1 MFVQSVEELEEL
13 LVGLRAARGDHQ
25 WIEAKRARSAM
36 PTDLWKSLSALANS
50 TGGLVMLGV
59 DEQRGVFAVTGV
71 EDSAKTSAEFQAL
84 CSRAEPPLRPAISI
98 IVHPDGAVVVGHVS
112 PVQRSLQPCHF
123 PDHGPIQQSSFV
135 RVGDGDVQLL
145 PSEVEDMLAVRSP
158 RDDSRRPAPEGA
170 VFDNKALTGLFGRR
184 SVSRTAALR
193 RAGVVTETDAPT
205 LAGWLA
211 LGEHPGDVSPLGRVA
226 CMAMPRHGDP
236 VGARQRG
243 THIEGTVGE
252 VLDGVL
258 DWLDGQMGLVQV
270 SRQGRMVDELDY
282 PRAALREAIS
292 NALMHRSLSP
302 SAESTSIAVR
312 VTDAAVTITNP
323 GGLHPGVDPRRLGLS
338 PLSTPRNYALVHLC
352 GQLTSPQGSLLVEA
366 QASGIAR
373 ADRLC
378 RDAGVSPLV
387 FAVQPAMFSAIA
399 IRGRLSLDRT
409 ANDWPTIGHDPD
421 ALRVISFLDRID
433 RLRTEDLSSVAHEVI
448 LDATT
453 AARLLVPLLPEQTI
467 SLLERLESA
476 RVLRVAPQFE
486 RLAWALADRSAPA
499 APKSATGGRFDAVA
513 EILKAIAATGDGQLR
528 PRDARLDLA
537 DRAMRNAFK
546 RAVDAGLIE
555 PTTDSLHDPNRA
567 YRLAEGGRRQLA
579 RTTERP

>member
-1 MFVQSVEELEEL
+1 MFVQTVPELEDL

-25 WIEAKRARSAM
+25 WVEAKRARSVM

-50 TGGLVMLGV
+50 GGGLVVLGV
-59 DEQRGVFAVTGV
+59 DEQRGIFAVTGV
-71 EDSAKTSAEFQAL
+71 EDPAQTSADLQGL

-98 IVHPDGAVVVGHVS
+98 IPHPDGAVVIGHIS
-112 PVQRSLQPCHF
+112 AVQRSQQPCHF
-123 PDHGPIQQSSFV
+123 PAHGPIQQSSFV

-145 PSEVEDMLAVRSP
+145 PNEVEDMLAVRSP
-158 RDDSRRPAPEGA
+158 RDDSRRPAPDGA
-170 VFDNKALTGLFGRR
+170 EFENRALSSTFGRR
-184 SVSRTAALR
+184 SANRTVALR

-211 LGEHPGDVSPLGRVA
+211 LGQYPGDVSPLGRVA
-226 CMAMPRHGDP
+226 CMAQPRPGDP
-236 VGARQRG
+236 LESRQRG

-252 VLDGVL
+252 ILDGVL
-258 DWLDGQMGLVQV
+258 DWLDDQMGLVQV
-270 SRQGRMVDELDY
+270 SRQGRLVDELDY

-352 GQLTSPQGSLLVEA
+352 GQLRSPQGALLVEA

-387 FAVQPAMFSAIA
+387 FAVQPAMFAAVA
-399 IRGRLSLDRT
+399 IRGRLDLSRT
-409 ANDWPTIGHDPD
+409 EHDWPAIGSDPD
-421 ALRVISFLDRID
+421 ALRVVAFMDRME
-433 RLRTEDLSSVAHEVI
+433 RLRSEDLSSVAYEVI
-448 LDATT
+448 LDAAT
-453 AARLLVPLLPEQTI
+453 AARLLTPVVPEQTI
-467 SLLERLESA
+467 SLLEKLATA
-476 RVLRVAPQFE
+476 RVLRLAPQFE
-486 RLAWALADRSAPA
+486 RLAWALANRTEPSAHTRPRVA
-499 APKSATGGRFDAVA
+499 RTDAVA
-513 EILKAIAATGDGQLR
+513 ALLRAIAATADGQLR
-528 PRDARLDLA
+528 PRDARLDVA
-537 DRAMRNAFK
+537 ERAMRNAFK
-546 RAVDAGLIE
+546 RAADAGLIE
-555 PTTDSLHDPNRA
+555 ATTDGLHDPNRS
-567 YRLAEGGRRQLA
+567 YRLTENGRRQLS
-579 RTTERP
+579 RPQKR

>member
-1 MFVQSVEELEEL
+1 VFVQSIEELENL

-25 WIEAKRARSAM
+25 WVEAKRARSAM

-50 TGGLVMLGV
+50 GGGLVVLGV

-71 EDSAKTSAEFQAL
+71 EDPAKTSADLQGL

-98 IVHPDGAVVVGHVS
+98 IVHPDGAVVVGHIS
-112 PVQRSLQPCHF
+112 AVQRSQQPCHF
-123 PDHGPIQQSSFV
+123 PDHGSIQWSSFV
-135 RVGDGDVQLL
+135 RVGDGDVKLL
-145 PSEVEDMLAVRSP
+145 PNEVEDMLAVRSP
-158 RDDSRRPAPEGA
+158 RDDSRRPAPAGA
-170 VFDNKALTGLFGRR
+170 GFDNRALNTLFGRR
-184 SVSRTAALR
+184 SVSRGTALR
-193 RAGVVTETDAPT
+193 RSGVVTDTDAPT

-211 LGEHPGDVSPLGRVA
+211 LGQHPGDVSPLGRVA
-226 CMAMPRHGDP
+226 CMAQPRPGDP
-236 VGARQRG
+236 LESRQRG
-243 THIEGTVGE
+243 KHIEGTIGE
-252 VLDGVL
+252 ILDGVL
-258 DWLDGQMGLVQV
+258 DWLDEQMGLVQV
-270 SRQGRMVDELDY
+270 SRQGRLVDELDY

-352 GQLTSPQGSLLVEA
+352 GQLTSPQGALLVEA

-378 RDAGVSPLV
+378 RDAGVAPLV

-399 IRGRLSLDRT
+399 IRGRLDLSRT
-409 ANDWPTIGHDPD
+409 ANDWPSIGADAD
-421 ALRVISFLDRID
+421 ALRVVAFLDRLE
-433 RLRTEDLSSVAHEVI
+433 RLRSEDLSSVAYEVI

-453 AARLLVPLLPEQTI
+453 AARLLIPVLPEQTI
-467 SLLERLESA
+467 SLLEKLA
-476 RVLRVAPQFE
+476 AAHVLRLAPQFE
-486 RLAWALADRSAPA
+486 RLAWALADRTEPSAHKQPSVA
-499 APKSATGGRFDAVA
+499 RTDAVA
-513 EILKAIAATGDGQLR
+513 ALLKAIAATDDGQLR
-528 PRDARLDLA
+528 PRDAQLGVA

-546 RAVDAGLIE
+546 RAVDVGLIAA
-555 PTTDSLHDPNRA
+555 TTDGLHDPNRA
-567 YRLAEGGRRQLA
+567 YRLTENGHRQLT
-579 RTTERP
+579 RM

>member
-1 MFVQSVEELEEL
+1 MFVQTVQELEDL

-25 WIEAKRARSAM
+25 WVEAKRARSAM

-50 TGGLVMLGV
+50 GGGLVVLGV

-71 EDSAKTSAEFQAL
+71 EDPAQTSADLQGL

-98 IVHPDGAVVVGHVS
+98 VPHPDGAVVVGHVS
-112 PVQRSLQPCHF
+112 AVQRSQQPCHF
-123 PDHGPIQQSSFV
+123 PGHGPIQQSSFV

-145 PSEVEDMLAVRSP
+145 PNEVEDMLAVRSP
-158 RDDSRRPAPEGA
+158 RDDSRRPAPDGA
-170 VFDNKALTGLFGRR
+170 EFENRALSTIFGRR
-184 SVSRTAALR
+184 SANRSVALR

-211 LGEHPGDVSPLGRVA
+211 LGQNPGDVSPLGRVA
-226 CMAMPRHGDP
+226 CMAQPRPGDP
-236 VGARQRG
+236 LESRQRG
-243 THIEGTVGE
+243 THIEGTIGE
-252 VLDGVL
+252 ILDGVL
-258 DWLDGQMGLVQV
+258 DWLDDQMGLVQV
-270 SRQGRMVDELDY
+270 SRQGRLVDELDY

-352 GQLTSPQGSLLVEA
+352 GQLTSPQGALLVEA

-378 RDAGVSPLV
+378 REAGVAPLV
-387 FAVQPAMFSAIA
+387 FAVQPAMFTAVA
-399 IRGRLSLDRT
+399 IRGRLDLSRT
-409 ANDWPTIGHDPD
+409 GNDWPAIGTDPD
-421 ALRVISFLDRID
+421 ALRVVAFLDRLE
-433 RLRTEDLSSVAHEVI
+433 RLRSEDLSSVAYEVI

-453 AARLLVPLLPEQTI
+453 AARLLTPVVPEQTI
-467 SLLERLESA
+467 SLLERLATA
-476 RVLRVAPQFE
+476 RVLRLAPQFE
-486 RLAWALADRSAPA
+486 RLAWALANRTEPSAQTRPSVA
-499 APKSATGGRFDAVA
+499 RTDAVA
-513 EILKAIAATGDGQLR
+513 ALLKAIAATTDGQLR
-528 PRDARLDLA
+528 PRDARLDVA
-537 DRAMRNAFK
+537 ERAMRNAFK
-546 RAVDAGLIE
+546 RAADAGLIE
-555 PTTDSLHDPNRA
+555 ATTDGLHDPNRA
-567 YRLAEGGRRQLA
+567 YRLTENGRRQLS
-579 RTTERP
+579 RTHKK